1 MKIVFYACVR
11 NSLNG
16 PFQRARI
23 TVVVGDDELSPH
35 GFNEYFTEAVTD
47 FLPGSCEHDSCNHAP
62 TFSNPL
68 IELCEEFFQR
78 EMDLVVK
85 H

>member
-23 TVVVGDDELSPH
+23 TVMVGEDEMSPN
-35 GFNEYFTEAVTD
+35 GFNEYFTEATTD
-47 FLPGSCEHDSCNHAP
+47 FLPGSCEHDSCTHAY

-68 IELCEEFFQR
+68 IELVEEFCQLDL
-78 EMDLVVK
+78 DLVVK